1 MDNPFALLEL
11 LPVQE
16 AKGKDAK
23 IKTHLVDETPD
34 YKIGKPT
41 RPAYEHDNGHLG
53 KPGEP
58 LKPTRPPTP
67 GDWLAQRSAYAYL
80 NGSELICAEHEIA
93 GIKFSA
99 SGAANDCG
107 GNQPDANLAYR
118 HFLEASGTSR
128 TIDYEKYI
136 REEENGPKMAPA
148 LAKAFIPHAETI
160 GRNRIKFSVTSK
172 KMYLIGGTS
181 EKRLVAGPQRTNW
194 TRAIGAHVIWVS
206 ADVAVTATATQ
217 ILYEANL
224 TMYVEDR
231 YNFNPGSKD
240 DKSGKADSDNGRLE
254 LSGLAKQYMT
264 YATWHRN
271 LKWVEGDGKSVV
283 IMPK

>member
-1 MDNPFALLEL
+1 MANPFAILDL

-16 AKGKDAK
+16 SKGKDAK
-23 IKTHLVDETPD
+23 LKAALVDETPD
-34 YKIGKPT
+34 YRLGKPA
-41 RPAYEHDNGHLG
+41 RPVYEHDNGHLG
-53 KPGEP
+53 KPGEAM
-58 LKPTRPPTP
+58 KPIRAPTA

-99 SGAANDCG
+99 SGTVDDCG
-107 GNQPDANLAYR
+107 GNQPDANIAYR
-118 HFLEASGTSR
+118 HFLEATGTSR

-136 REEENGPKMAPA
+136 REEENGPKVAPA
-148 LAKAFIPHAETI
+148 LAQAFIPHAEAI
-160 GRNRIKFSVTSK
+160 GRNRQKFSVTSK
-172 KMYLIGGTS
+172 RMYFIGGTS
-181 EKRLVAGPQRTNW
+181 DARLVPGPQRTNW

-206 ADVAVTATATQ
+206 ADVTVMATATQ

-224 TMYVEDR
+224 TMHVEDR
-231 YNFNPGSKD
+231 FNFNPGSKD

-264 YATWHRN
+264 YATWHRK
-271 LKWVEGDGKSVV
+271 LKWIEGDGRSVS
-283 IMPK
+283 ITAN